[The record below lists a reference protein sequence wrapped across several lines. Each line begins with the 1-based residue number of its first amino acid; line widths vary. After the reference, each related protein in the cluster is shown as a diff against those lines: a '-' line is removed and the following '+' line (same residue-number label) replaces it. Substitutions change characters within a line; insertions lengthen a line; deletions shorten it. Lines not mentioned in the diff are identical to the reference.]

1 MVKWLSSNAK
11 LFSYELNGWTFST
24 PYYLADGIY
33 PDWTCFMT
41 TISNPVGNK
50 NKLHAKIQESNQKE
64 RAFRD
69 CKSTL
74 NMIVKKE
81 RSLPDYEEL
90 ID

>member
-1 MVKWLSSNAK
+1 
-11 LFSYELNGWTFST
+11 
-24 PYYLADGIY
+24 
-33 PDWTCFMT
+33 MT
-41 TISNPVGNK
+41 TISNPGGNK
-50 NKLHAKIQESNQKE
+50 NKLHAKIQESNQKDVE

-90 ID
+90 IDW